1 MSAELGHVG
10 LTVSDLDAS
19 IAFYRDVIGF
29 TLDGRYDIAGE
40 WFDTLTHNQGAQ
52 IDVAMLSLGAFTL
65 QLVAYEAGG
74 GTRLELAHHHVG
86 NPHVNI
92 SVDDLDARHAAIVA
106 SGAHHPTPI
115 VNIMDSEIRSFYVE
129 DPDGVPVELLQMH
142 A

>member
-1 MSAELGHVG
+1 VSGELGHVG

-52 IDVAMLSLGAFTL
+52 LDVAMLQLGGFTL
-65 QLVAYEAGG
+65 QLVAYDAGG
-74 GTRLELAHHHVG
+74 GGRLELAHHHVG
-86 NPHVNI
+86 NPHLNI
-92 SVDDLDARHAAIVA
+92 TVDDLDARHAAITA
-106 SGAHHPTPI
+106 TGRCNPTPI
-115 VNIMDSEIRSFYVE
+115 VNIMESEIRSFYVE

-142 A
+142 P